1 MLEDNGFLS
10 MDFAPNKTLVEV
22 INENAFGG
30 TFRDIYSFVD
40 ERWYNKSWKKLDQL
54 KDIDQKYYFSNYF
67 DASVNKYGVKCR
79 TSLTLLGR

>member
-1 MLEDNGFLS
+1 MEDNGFLS

-22 INENAFGG
+22 INESAFGG

-79 TSLTLLGR
+79 TSLTLLVR

>member
-1 MLEDNGFLS
+1 

-22 INENAFGG
+22 INESAFGG

-54 KDIDQKYYFSNYF
+54 KDIDQKYYFSNYLML
-67 DASVNKYGVKCR
+67 VLINMV
-79 TSLTLLGR
+79 LNVEHH